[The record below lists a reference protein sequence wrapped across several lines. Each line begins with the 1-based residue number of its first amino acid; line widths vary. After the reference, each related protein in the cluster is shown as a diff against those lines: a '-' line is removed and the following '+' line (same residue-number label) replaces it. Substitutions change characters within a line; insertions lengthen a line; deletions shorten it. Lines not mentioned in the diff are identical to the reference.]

1 VSDIDVGTVEAL
13 LDRAKI
19 DDCIQRYANGI
30 DRADKEMIASVIWP
44 DAHIKIGD
52 LDGTGADFV
61 EWVWAALHRMMV
73 TQHFL
78 GRSLIRLD
86 GTRAKAETYTRN
98 WHTLRDDEGQVYDF
112 LHGGRY
118 LDTFAKRGDEWRL
131 LDRYVM
137 WDFAFRNDSPADLS
151 HGAMG
156 QADLLFS
163 ARYPEDKLY
172 TVLGGLDPQLSF

>member
-1 VSDIDVGTVEAL
+1 
-13 LDRAKI
+13 
-19 DDCIQRYANGI
+19 
-30 DRADKEMIASVIWP
+30 MIASVIWP

-78 GRSLIRLD
+78 CRSLIRLD